1 MPYELSLQLRDLLGA
16 VRAFKA
22 GERDLEAL
30 QFAVRS
36 AEESVTE
43 FELRALRRHLHG
55 AEGRL
60 ELLRFTAEGD
70 HLFRE
75 AVSVADEVAF
85 RVRQA
90 LGIAAEE

>member
-1 MPYELSLQLRDLLGA
+1 MPYELSVQLRDLLEA

-22 GERDLEAL
+22 GERDVEAL
-30 QFAVRS
+30 QIAVRC

-43 FELRALRRHLHG
+43 FELRGLRRYLQG

-75 AVSVADEVAF
+75 AVKVADEAAGQ
-85 RVRQA
+85 VRHA
-90 LGIAAEE
+90 LGVAEK